1 MTRWCAYR
9 WRAAWALDIK
19 REGSVSSLKLTIIP
33 SGAQPSTRLLRNLGT
48 GSRSMTSFFP
58 TGTELTLLILPS
70 SFSAWLGGS
79 SPDWILCSAR
89 RSRGTKKS
97 ETAAAK

>member
-9 WRAAWALDIK
+9 RRAAWALDTK

-48 GSRSMTSFFP
+48 GSRSMTSFLP
-58 TGTELTLLILPS
+58 VGTELRLLNLPL
-70 SFSAWLGGS
+70 SFSAWVGGS
-79 SPDWILCSAR
+79 SPD
-89 RSRGTKKS
+89 
-97 ETAAAK
+97 

>member
-1 MTRWCAYR
+1 MTRWCAYLR
-9 WRAAWALDIK
+9 RAAWALETK

-48 GSRSMTSFFP
+48 GSRSMISFFP
-58 TGTELTLLILPS
+58 AGTKLGLGLPS
-70 SFSAWLGGS
+70 FFSAWVRGS